1 MVQGRVAKRRILSG
15 PVGSGSAPTLR
26 AAMKRIVIL
35 ISGRGSN
42 MQAIVQACA
51 EQAWPA
57 RVVAVVA
64 NRPGAAGLVY
74 AAERGISTAV
84 VDHKAF
90 GQRDG
95 FDDALAAA
103 INIHQPDLL
112 LLAGFMRILG
122 AAFVSR
128 YEGRMLN
135 IHPSL
140 LPAFPGLHTHRRAL
154 AAGCKAVGAT
164 VHFVTPQI
172 DHGPIVMQSVVPVRP
187 ADDEHTLSARVL
199 ASEHLIYPL
208 AVRWFVQGQ
217 LRVRDGLVSH
227 TAGASQL
234 LV

>member
-1 MVQGRVAKRRILSG
+1 MTRI
-15 PVGSGSAPTLR
+15 A
-26 AAMKRIVIL
+26 IL

-42 MQAIVQACA
+42 MEAIVQACA
-51 EQAWPA
+51 EQGWQAQ
-57 RVVAVVA
+57 VVAVLA
-64 NRPGAAGLVY
+64 NRPGAAGLRF
-74 AAERGISTAV
+74 AAAHGIGTAV
-84 VDHKAF
+84 VDHKAYAD
-90 GQRDG
+90 RED
-95 FDDALAAA
+95 FDAALAGA
-103 INIHQPDLL
+103 IDAFAPDLL

-122 AAFVSR
+122 AAFVRR
-128 YEGRMLN
+128 YEGRLLN

-164 VHFVTPQI
+164 VHFVTPEL
-172 DHGPIVMQSVVPVRP
+172 DHGPIVIQGVVPVRP
-187 ADDEHTLSARVL
+187 GDDEAALSARVL
-199 ASEHLIYPL
+199 ATEHMIYPL